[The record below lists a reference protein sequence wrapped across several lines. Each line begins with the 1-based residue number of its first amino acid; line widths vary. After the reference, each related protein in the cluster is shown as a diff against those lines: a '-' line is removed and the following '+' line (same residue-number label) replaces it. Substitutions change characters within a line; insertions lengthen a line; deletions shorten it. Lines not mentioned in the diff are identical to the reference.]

1 MKIAF
6 HKTNVAYLQNNN
18 NSASEEKEIYKMQS
32 EKNVKNTDFMEKL
45 DLVKDKHKLKYSD
58 LMYIKQAEE
67 AAIQR
72 ASIYRKRRNNC
83 AIAGFALAGLSL
95 GIYLYTIYAVRQETF
110 LNDLNEPEIVIEKK
124 INRA

>member
-1 MKIAF
+1 MSLF
-6 HKTNVAYLQNNN
+6 VDLF
-18 NSASEEKEIYKMQS
+18 S
-32 EKNVKNTDFMEKL
+32 EKNYVKNTDFMEKL
-45 DLVKDKHKLKYSD
+45 DLVKDKNKLKYSD
-58 LMYIKQAEE
+58 LMYMKQAEE

-72 ASIYRKRRNNC
+72 ALIYKQKRNNC
-83 AIAGFALAGLSL
+83 AIAGFALAGLSI

>member
-1 MKIAF
+1 MSLF
-6 HKTNVAYLQNNN
+6 VDLF
-18 NSASEEKEIYKMQS
+18 S

-72 ASIYRKRRNNC
+72 ASIYRQRRNNC

-110 LNDLNEPEIVIEKK
+110 LNDLNEPEILIEKK